1 MFTNLKAVF
10 KGIGQAFKN
19 TSFVRLCG
27 ATFLV
32 FNGFQ
37 LVASFAFFIIVFH
50 MFNGDYGATGSWPGW
65 FATVS
70 ALVTAFLVIPI
81 VTLMANK
88 WGKRNAF
95 IISTMI
101 SIVGYGLK
109 WYGFN
114 PENPWLIFMPIPL
127 MSFGIGGL
135 FTLMLSMTADVCD
148 MDELK
153 NGMPRREG
161 TFAAIYW
168 LMVKLGQALALILGG
183 VVLKV
188 VGFDASAAS
197 QSVETMTNLRIA
209 DIVIPATTAALAI
222 IVMWK
227 YDLNEE
233 TAHKIKEELVARR
246 GEL

>member
-1 MFTNLKAVF
+1 
-10 KGIGQAFKN
+10 
-19 TSFVRLCG
+19 
-27 ATFLV
+27 
-32 FNGFQ
+32 
-37 LVASFAFFIIVFH
+37 
-50 MFNGDYGATGSWPGW
+50 
-65 FATVS
+65 
-70 ALVTAFLVIPI
+70 
-81 VTLMANK
+81 
-88 WGKRNAF
+88 
-95 IISTMI
+95 MI